1 MRGAEGRMLAA
12 FEIYRISHGRQMWS
26 RFTVTDSAG
35 RELIRA
41 VRSSA
46 TDSSLLPV
54 AADALF
60 ETVTDAATSTH
71 PGCRV
76 LEAETGTRDH

>member
-1 MRGAEGRMLAA
+1 MLVE
-12 FEIYRISHGRQMWS
+12 FEIHRISHGRQMWS
-26 RFTVTDSAG
+26 RFTVIDSAG

-54 AADALF
+54 AVDALF
-60 ETVTDAATSTH
+60 ETVTGAVTSTH
-71 PGCRV
+71 PVRRV
-76 LEAETGTRDH
+76 LEAETGTGDH